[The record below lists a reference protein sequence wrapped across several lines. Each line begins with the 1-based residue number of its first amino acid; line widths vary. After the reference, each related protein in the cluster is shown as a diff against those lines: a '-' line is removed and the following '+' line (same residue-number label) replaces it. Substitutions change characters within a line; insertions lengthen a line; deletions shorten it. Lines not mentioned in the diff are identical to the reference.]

1 MSLTL
6 LLLGTSASRPTIERN
21 VSSLALVREGETMLF
36 DCGEGTQRQMMRYG
50 VAFALSDIFFT
61 HFHADHVI
69 GVIGLMRTMAL
80 QGREEPLR
88 LWGPKGAG
96 RHLKRAEQFGV
107 DRLTFPV
114 EITELDPDERVKRQE
129 YAVVPFQV
137 QHGPGP
143 AFGYALVEEDRKGR
157 FDPDHAR
164 ELGIPEGPLWGRLHR
179 GESVTLDDGRIV
191 ESAALVG
198 PRRPGRTVVITGD
211 TRPCASTEEAARN
224 ADLLV
229 HEATFGDEEA
239 ERAVETGHSTA
250 REAAQLARR
259 AGCQRLL
266 LTHFSARYSRDAAEL
281 EAQARA
287 EFPNATIGKDGM
299 QIDVPFREFSA
310 ALRAGESRVDK

>member
-1 MSLTL
+1 
-6 LLLGTSASRPTIERN
+6 
-21 VSSLALVREGETMLF
+21 MLF

-50 VAFALSDIFFT
+50 VSFALSDIFFT

-80 QGREEPLR
+80 QGRAEPLR
-88 LWGPKGAG
+88 LWGPKGAA

-114 EITELDPDERVKRQE
+114 QITELDPGERVPRTE
-129 YAVVPFQV
+129 YAIVPFQV

-164 ELGIPEGPLWGRLHR
+164 QLGIPEGPLWGRLHR
-179 GESVTLDDGRIV
+179 GESVTLADGRVIH
-191 ESAALVG
+191 SSALVG
-198 PRRPGRTVVITGD
+198 PRRPGRAVVITGD
-211 TRPCASTEEAARN
+211 TRPCGATEEASHG

-239 ERAVETGHSTA
+239 ERAAETGHSTA

-259 AGCQRLL
+259 AGCERLL

-287 EFPNATIGKDGM
+287 EFPNVTIGKDGM
-299 QIDVPFREFSA
+299 QIDVPFR
-310 ALRAGESRVDK
+310 V